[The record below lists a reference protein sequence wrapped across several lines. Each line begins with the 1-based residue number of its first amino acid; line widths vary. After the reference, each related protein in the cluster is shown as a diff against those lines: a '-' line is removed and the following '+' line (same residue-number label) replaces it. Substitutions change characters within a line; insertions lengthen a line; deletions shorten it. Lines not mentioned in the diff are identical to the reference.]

1 MKRIHH
7 LNMKLKELRLKMN
20 LKQKEIAGVIGSTV
34 GAYSKYEV
42 GDRKPSIEVLC
53 RIADYYGVSVDYL
66 IGRTADTMDSLSESE
81 KTLVERYR
89 SSDRFVQES
98 TLEFMEIMD
107 KRYREEK
114 SHS

>member
-1 MKRIHH
+1 MSSD
-7 LNMKLKELRLKMN
+7 LL
-20 LKQKEIAGVIGSTV
+20 

-53 RIADYYGVSVDYL
+53 RIADFYGVSVDYL
-66 IGRTADTMDSLSESE
+66 IGRSADTMDALSESE
-81 KTLVERYR
+81 KSLVERYR